1 MDTIFDKLK
10 WMNPNPILVNIN
22 FLNCP
27 HSEEPKATK
36 LDTSM
41 TLEKIREV
49 LSQCENGES
58 IMKFDMYFCNS
69 GGSNVIRRSEET
81 TICLSEVL
89 GNNDNLWIKR
99 SEKLE
104 EVMPRLIKEKKL
116 DCGIRWTEN
125 GPEQS
130 DNIAFKFN
138 RYEFGTH
145 YPEYRCSFEK
155 SDKRLCK
162 NGIEWELDLNMSW

>member
-69 GGSNVIRRSEET
+69 GGSNVIRRSEEAI
-81 TICLSEVL
+81 ICLSDIL
-89 GNNDNLWIKR
+89 GDSDNLWIKR